1 MRNRRPFRRE
11 HGRLR
16 TRLGVTVLIMA
27 ALAVAVAVSAGAQPA
42 KKPPP
47 KKPTPLAQA
56 RAFLK
61 LAYRGSSV
69 LPSPASRPAAKG
81 KNVTIISSGQNSI
94 SSAVPVAGEM
104 EACAAIGWT
113 CTVYDGKSDPST
125 WPGLVRQAI
134 AARTDG
140 IILQAIDCPLIEQPL
155 REAKAAGIKVV
166 GSYAFDC
173 SDPKFHGEQLFG
185 GQPLYIVPKVIARL
199 QSKLPKSVKNPTALG
214 SVSYAYTLGL
224 ATIAKT
230 GGAAKVISVSDPE
243 FRIVDYTLQGFK
255 AGLSTDP
262 KSKIVANVDFLVSE
276 LGPALEAKVSQALLQ
291 HPEANAI
298 RIPYTAAMLL
308 GGASAI
314 QKSGRAG
321 KIVVVGTE
329 GFGPELDLIRSGLVS
344 FANITPKAWI
354 GWAAVDTMNS
364 LFINKPVQNSGLG
377 ATLVDKT
384 HGLPATPGAEFDTFP
399 DYRKAYKKAWGF

>member
-1 MRNRRPFRRE
+1 MSLGKGTQRRSSSVPANKFPSLSSIRVRARMSLLCGCRRGDAEEEGRNSGRDRRSGVRNRRPFRRE

-155 REAKAAGIKVV
+155 REAKAAGIK
-166 GSYAFDC
+166 
-173 SDPKFHGEQLFG
+173 
-185 GQPLYIVPKVIARL
+185 
-199 QSKLPKSVKNPTALG
+199 
-214 SVSYAYTLGL
+214 
-224 ATIAKT
+224 
-230 GGAAKVISVSDPE
+230 
-243 FRIVDYTLQGFK
+243 
-255 AGLSTDP
+255 
-262 KSKIVANVDFLVSE
+262 
-276 LGPALEAKVSQALLQ
+276 
-291 HPEANAI
+291 
-298 RIPYTAAMLL
+298 
-308 GGASAI
+308 
-314 QKSGRAG
+314 
-321 KIVVVGTE
+321 
-329 GFGPELDLIRSGLVS
+329 
-344 FANITPKAWI
+344 
-354 GWAAVDTMNS
+354 
-364 LFINKPVQNSGLG
+364 
-377 ATLVDKT
+377 
-384 HGLPATPGAEFDTFP
+384 
-399 DYRKAYKKAWGF
+399 